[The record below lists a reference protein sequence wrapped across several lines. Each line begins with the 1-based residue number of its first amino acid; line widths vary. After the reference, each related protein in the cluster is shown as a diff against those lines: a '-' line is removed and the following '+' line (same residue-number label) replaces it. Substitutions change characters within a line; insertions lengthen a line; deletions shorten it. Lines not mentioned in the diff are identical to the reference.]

1 MSDELKPVFWVG
13 SARRDL
19 KSFPREVQR
28 HVGQALFAAQQGEEY
43 PTVKA
48 LKGFGGRSV
57 LEIVVSHQ
65 RDAFRIVYTVRFQDV
80 LYVLHAFQKKST
92 RGIATSGRDVELIK
106 QRLVIAEQEYWRRLN

>member
-1 MSDELKPVFWVG
+1 MPDELKPVFWVG

-48 LKGFGGRSV
+48 MKGFGGRSV
-57 LEIVVSHQ
+57 LEIVVSHH
-65 RDAFRIVYTVRFQDV
+65 RDAFRVVYTVRFHDV

-92 RGIATSGRDVELIK
+92 KGIATLRRDIEMIR
-106 QRLVIAEQEYWRRLN
+106 QRLAIAEQEYRRRLN